1 MNKTKAFRVV
11 VCVLMFCA
19 ASQAGAYMIFNV
31 PNRIKNDS
39 ALVSGAHGNDSYIPL
54 CSDIIKL
61 FNIDTHARADS
72 TNNPGLLC
80 LLSDSHNIGNNESM
94 LLLNVVS
101 RFLYI
106 FAAVIG
112 LFIIFGQ
119 IRYDDAKRMFD
130 IIISSLALL
139 VLSPILLLC
148 AVLIKLESKGPV
160 LFKQTRVGINRRKR
174 YNSQFQNWCR
184 RNDSNLGKLFHVYK
198 LRTMYENAEAK
209 SGPIWAKKN
218 DNRITRIGKILR
230 KTHLDEIPQFY
241 NVIMG
246 DMSIIGPRPE
256 RPVFVNEHKKYFH
269 GRYSVKPGITGLAQV
284 RQSYAAT
291 LDETKRKL
299 KYDKLYIK
307 KQSITVDI
315 AILLDTARRVVAD
328 KAAH

>member
-1 MNKTKAFRVV
+1 M
-11 VCVLMFCA
+11 
-19 ASQAGAYMIFNV
+19 
-31 PNRIKNDS
+31 
-39 ALVSGAHGNDSYIPL
+39 
-54 CSDIIKL
+54 
-61 FNIDTHARADS
+61 
-72 TNNPGLLC
+72 
-80 LLSDSHNIGNNESM
+80 
-94 LLLNVVS
+94 
-101 RFLYI
+101 
-106 FAAVIG
+106 IG

-284 RQSYAAT
+284 RQSGH
-291 LDETKRKL
+291 
-299 KYDKLYIK
+299 
-307 KQSITVDI
+307 VG
-315 AILLDTARRVVAD
+315 
-328 KAAH
+328 